1 MTHASDHH
9 YGLTAAE
16 QRVLEGRREALARL
30 VDPGSTWAQHPRCTC
45 GPDQSG
51 EVPDERP
58 DCPAHGSH
66 RLTQPEGLAQE
77 LEEAGTW
84 DPGQHKL
91 IQPEPG
97 PGSPAPTEALDVIR
111 HPLRTKSGRVITEE
125 DIAAWADEAQAGYCT
140 ACWRPVHEVPC
151 Q

>member
-1 MTHASDHH
+1 MTTTTVSPPLSSGFWRPGGRRSPAWSTPGPPGHSTPAAPAAQTRAGRPLTSARTAPP
-9 YGLTAAE
+9 TAAT
-16 QRVLEGRREALARL
+16 
-30 VDPGSTWAQHPRCTC
+30 GSPSPR
-45 GPDQSG
+45 
-51 EVPDERP
+51 
-58 DCPAHGSH
+58 
-66 RLTQPEGLAQE
+66 GLAQE

-97 PGSPAPTEALDVIR
+97 PGPPAPTEALDVIR

>member
-30 VDPGSTWAQHPRCTC
+30 VDPGSTWAQHPRCT
-45 GPDQSG
+45 
-51 EVPDERP
+51 
-58 DCPAHGSH
+58 
-66 RLTQPEGLAQE
+66 
-77 LEEAGTW
+77 W

-97 PGSPAPTEALDVIR
+97 PGPPAPTEALDVIR

-140 ACWRPVHEVPC
+140 ACWRPVREVR
-151 Q
+151 

>member
-16 QRVLEGRREALARL
+16 QRVLEARREALARL

-51 EVPDERP
+51 EAPDERP

-66 RLTQPEGLAQE
+66 RLTQPEGPRPGAGGGGHLGPWPAQAHPAR
-77 LEEAGTW
+77 AG
-84 DPGQHKL
+84 
-91 IQPEPG
+91 PG
-97 PGSPAPTEALDVIR
+97 PPAPTEALDVIR